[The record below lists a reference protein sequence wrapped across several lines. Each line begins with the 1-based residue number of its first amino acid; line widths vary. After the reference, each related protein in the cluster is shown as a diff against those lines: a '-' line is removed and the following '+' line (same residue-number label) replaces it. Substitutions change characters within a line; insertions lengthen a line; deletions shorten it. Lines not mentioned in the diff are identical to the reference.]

1 MTRKEKM
8 EQIEAQLLE
17 GIQEYFVSEKYT
29 TLLKVM
35 SKFHH
40 YSANNCILIAVQC
53 PEATYVTGYGK
64 WKTMNRI
71 VKKGEKAIRII
82 SPCPYKQINEE
93 TGEEE
98 EHLTFR
104 AASVFDISQTMQI
117 PGTPQMHFGIEEL
130 SGNVPDYDRLIA
142 AIIKAAPCP
151 VSYVQ
156 ISGGAKGYYKP
167 ADDIIAVCKGMSQL
181 QTVKTL
187 IHEIAHA
194 CLHNTEA
201 NKIRETDRNTKE
213 IEAES
218 TAYIVASCLGLDTSE
233 YSFEYIASWSGKDNL
248 SAVNTALKNI
258 QHTADRIFGAIEKEF
273 GCQVENWRMGENMQ

>member
-8 EQIEAQLLE
+8 EQLEARLME
-17 GIQEYFVSEKYT
+17 GIQEYFVSEKYA

-35 SKFHH
+35 SKFRH
-40 YSANNCILIAVQC
+40 YSVNNCILIASQY

-82 SPCPYKQINEE
+82 SPCLYKVTNEE

-98 EHLTFR
+98 ELLRFR
-104 AASVFDISQTMQI
+104 AASVFDISQTIQI
-117 PGTPQMHFGIEEL
+117 PGTPQLRFEIEEL
-130 SGNVPDYDRLIA
+130 TGDVPDFDRLIK
-142 AIIKAAPCP
+142 AITKVSPCP
-151 VSYVQ
+151 VSYVE
-156 ISGGAKGYYKP
+156 ISDGAKGYYRP
-167 ADDIIAVCKGMSQL
+167 ADNTIAVCEGMSQL

-194 CLHNTEA
+194 CLHNPEA
-201 NKIRETDRNTKE
+201 SKICEKDRNMRE

-218 TAYIVASCLGLDTSE
+218 TAYIVASCLGLDTSD
-233 YSFEYIASWSGKDNL
+233 YSFEYIASWAGKDNL
-248 SAVNTALKNI
+248 SAVIAALKSI
-258 QHTADRIFGAIEKEF
+258 QYTADRMFLAIEKEF
-273 GCQVENWRMGENMQ
+273 GCPVEKWRMGENA